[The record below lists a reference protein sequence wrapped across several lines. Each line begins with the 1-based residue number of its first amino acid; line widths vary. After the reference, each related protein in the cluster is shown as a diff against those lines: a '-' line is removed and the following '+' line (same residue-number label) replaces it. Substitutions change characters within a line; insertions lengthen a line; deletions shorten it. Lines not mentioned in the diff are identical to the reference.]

1 MERIWLKIIVVMICG
16 DIIKLFADS
25 IILRLVTDIVVFII
39 AAVMLGKDK
48 LIDRRKSFLFLSFLT
63 LVIILQDANIIS
75 ALLGNGLVLAGII
88 WLLVRRPGRK
98 SKPKLR
104 HQWHK

>member
-48 LIDRRKSFLFLSFLT
+48 LIDRRKVNRSFAISGINSSENNLS
-63 LVIILQDANIIS
+63 N
-75 ALLGNGLVLAGII
+75 
-88 WLLVRRPGRK
+88 
-98 SKPKLR
+98 
-104 HQWHK
+104 